1 MSTCSLKTLDVAAV
15 AFLTRNY
22 AAERIH
28 AVFPCV
34 AHPPRSKL
42 YVFAVCRMKKKTK
55 KKKKKKNW
63 RR

>member
-1 MSTCSLKTLDVAAV
+1 MSTFSLKTLDVASV
-15 AFLTRNY
+15 AFLTSNC
-22 AAERIH
+22 AAEKFH
-28 AVFPCV
+28 ALFPAV

-55 KKKKKKNW
+55 KKKKKNW